1 MDETLAV
8 LCLSTDRAVSRA
20 VLVALGELP
29 GFAVTS
35 REVNYGA
42 GIVDLHDVGAP
53 NLVVIILAKDPLPGL
68 TMIEE
73 VHRAVP
79 AAQVLALADDERPET
94 ILKAMRA
101 GADEFL

>member
-35 REVNYGA
+35 LSVARGSTHSTA
-42 GIVDLHDVGAP
+42 SASWGSIASGP
-53 NLVVIILAKDPLPGL
+53 S
-68 TMIEE
+68 
-73 VHRAVP
+73 
-79 AAQVLALADDERPET
+79 
-94 ILKAMRA
+94 
-101 GADEFL
+101 